1 VWQDVGPQTIPL
13 ACREDNKVQP
23 IGKQQLL
30 TSDGE
35 LQVPQYLDQMD
46 GVVKPLH
53 HTLFLNVRM
62 CDEVMRLHRSLYP
75 SIGLSHS
82 PIAAMSVRCDE
93 TEREAGG
100 RDDFGNCQK
109 PVRHGN

>member
-1 VWQDVGPQTIPL
+1 MADVEPQAVPL
-13 ACREDNKVQP
+13 ACREDKKVQP

-35 LQVPQYLDQMD
+35 LQVPLFLDRMN

-53 HTLFLNVRM
+53 HTLFLDVRM
-62 CDEVMRLHRSLYP
+62 CDEVMRLHRSLYH

-82 PIAAMSVRCDE
+82 PHCHDE
-93 TEREAGG
+93 CEM
-100 RDDFGNCQK
+100 
-109 PVRHGN
+109 

>member
-1 VWQDVGPQTIPL
+1 MPL
-13 ACREDNKVQP
+13 ACREDKKVQP

-35 LQVPQYLDQMD
+35 LQVPQFLDQMY
-46 GVVKPLH
+46 GVVKPLQ

-62 CDEVMRLHRSLYP
+62 CDEVIRLHRSLYR

-82 PIAAMSVRCDE
+82 PIIAAKSVRCDE

-100 RDDFGNCQK
+100 RGRFWQLSK
-109 PVRHGN
+109 PVQHGN